1 MSKSIKLV
9 AVFGMVAAV
18 AACGSSGQTE
28 EEFVVVDPAPI
39 TTEPTYTG
47 KYK

>member
-9 AVFGMVAAV
+9 AVLGVAF
-18 AACGSSGQTE
+18 AAYACARKAPI

-39 TTEPTYTG
+39 SGEPLYTG

>member
-1 MSKSIKLV
+1 MSKTIKLV
-9 AVFGMVAAV
+9 AVLGVAF
-18 AACGSSGQTE
+18 AASACAKKAPV

-39 TTEPTYTG
+39 SMEPVYTG

>member
-9 AVFGMVAAV
+9 AVLGVAF
-18 AACGSSGQTE
+18 AASACARKAPI

-39 TTEPTYTG
+39 SIEPSYTG

>member
-1 MSKSIKLV
+1 MSKSIRLV
-9 AVFGMVAAV
+9 AVLGVAF
-18 AACGSSGQTE
+18 AASACARKAPI

-39 TTEPTYTG
+39 SVEPLYTG